1 MANIKRRGAHGSEV
15 RARIVEAASEII
27 AEEGFVAISAPRLAD
42 HTGLNRPLIYY
53 YFDDMDQIRLA
64 AVRHAY
70 DSTKNSA
77 LSDIQTE
84 NPADVLWKI
93 FELSSAPLSELLNYS
108 LRGEPFRL
116 LLSEI
121 MDDLRSTF
129 TQALKPC
136 VEQNVVTKQLGA
148 AGLAFLIQTVSTALA
163 NERRLGLEA
172 GHHEVRQF
180 FMTTLGINAA
190 GEMQA
195 SSARSAPRSDP

>member
-1 MANIKRRGAHGSEV
+1 MVNMKRRGANGSEV
-15 RARIVEAASEII
+15 RARIVEAASLII

-42 HTGLNRPLIYY
+42 QTGLRRPLIYY

-70 DSTKNSA
+70 DRTKASA
-77 LSDIQTE
+77 LSTITID

-93 FELSSAPLSELLNYS
+93 FEMSSAPLSELLNYS

-129 TQALKPC
+129 AEALKPC
-136 VEQNVVTKQLGA
+136 VDQNAVTKMLGA
-148 AGLAFLIQTVSTALA
+148 AGLAFMIQTVSTALA

-180 FMTTLGINAA
+180 FLTALGINAA
-190 GEMQA
+190 RDAQG
-195 SSARSAPRSDP
+195 S